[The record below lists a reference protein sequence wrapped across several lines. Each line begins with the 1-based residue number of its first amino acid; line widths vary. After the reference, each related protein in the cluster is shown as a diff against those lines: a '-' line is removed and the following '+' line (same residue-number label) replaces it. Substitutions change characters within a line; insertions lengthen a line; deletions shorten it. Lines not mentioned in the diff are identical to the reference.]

1 MSDVEL
7 FAKLAPKR
15 LTSLGEDF
23 KSWRKEIYED
33 EKRNSL
39 KKAGK
44 LKAEPV
50 ETSYERLDEEI

>member
-33 EKRNSL
+33 EKRNT
-39 KKAGK
+39 KKGRQAK
-44 LKAEPV
+44 SR
-50 ETSYERLDEEI
+50 TSRNFL